1 MPFCQRQKN
10 RQHEADMDKRSEWV
24 KVAKIFHRDWLK
36 YRDASVRLARDTAL
50 QLARKSGQ

>member
-1 MPFCQRQKN
+1 
-10 RQHEADMDKRSEWV
+10 MDKRSEWV